1 MAAVLKFRIMQKI
14 LVKRLWVD
22 EGITLS
28 KIFVDGKFVCLGLED
43 PIRSVKVKGETGI
56 PAGIYKVG
64 LRHSPKF
71 STKYGHNMLWVQSV
85 VGFEFILV
93 HPGNTK
99 DDTEGCLL
107 VGNTLGVVNGKIAVL
122 ASSTAY
128 NTLYKMVAP
137 AAKAGKLEIE
147 YVNF

>member
-1 MAAVLKFRIMQKI
+1 MQRI

-43 PIRSVKVKGETGI
+43 PLRASKIKGETGI

-71 STKYGHNMLWVQSV
+71 SPKYGHNMLWVMGVPQY
-85 VGFEFILV
+85 EFILI

-107 VGNTLGVVNGKIAVL
+107 VGSSLGVIKDKIAVL
-122 ASSTAY
+122 ASVTAY
-128 NTLYKMVAP
+128 NTLYKMVLP
-137 AAKAGKLEIE
+137 AAQAGKLEIE
-147 YVNF
+147 YINF

>member
-1 MAAVLKFRIMQKI
+1 MQKI
-14 LVKRLWVD
+14 IVKRLWVD

-43 PIRSVKVKGETGI
+43 PIRAEKVKGETGI

-71 STKYGHNMLWVQSV
+71 SPKYGHNMLWVQNV
-85 VGFEFILV
+85 PGYEFILI

-107 VGNTLGVVNGKIAVL
+107 VGNTLGVVNNKIAVL
-122 ASSTAY
+122 ASVTAY
-128 NTLYKMVAP
+128 NMLYKMVLPSAQ
-137 AAKAGKLEIE
+137 AGRLEIE

>member
-1 MAAVLKFRIMQKI
+1 MQKI

-28 KIFVDGKFVCLGLED
+28 KIYVDGKFICLGLEY
-43 PIRSVKVKGETGI
+43 PIRAEKVKGETGI

-64 LRHSPKF
+64 LRYSPKF
-71 STKYGHNMLWVQSV
+71 SPKYGHQMLWVMGV
-85 VGFEFILV
+85 PLYEFILI

-99 DDTEGCLL
+99 EDTEGCLL
-107 VGNTLGVVNGKIAVL
+107 VGNTLGVVANKIAVL
-122 ASSTAY
+122 ASVTAY
-128 NTLYKMVAP
+128 NTLYKLVAP
-137 AAKAGKLEIE
+137 AAKAGNLEIE